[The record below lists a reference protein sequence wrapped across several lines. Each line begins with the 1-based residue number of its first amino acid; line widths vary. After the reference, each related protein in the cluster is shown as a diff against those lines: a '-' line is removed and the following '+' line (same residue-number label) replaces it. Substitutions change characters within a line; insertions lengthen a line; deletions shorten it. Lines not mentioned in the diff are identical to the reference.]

1 MIVERLTPLDSM
13 MLGVSQTWPQDIGA
27 IAILDGATLLDPAGR
42 LRIELIRQ
50 AVASRLHLV
59 PRFRQVIVSP
69 RRGLGGPFWADDPT
83 FDLAEHVSEHQVALP
98 GSESELLA
106 TVEQL
111 RRRPLNPSKPL
122 WDMRFL
128 TGLPDQRL
136 GLFLRIHH
144 SIADGMA
151 AMAAF
156 ASFLDL
162 DPDAP
167 ATPPVSWTPHSW
179 PSTGELLAENL
190 NHRVHSMMRGLS
202 VVTRPRATMRQL
214 REAWPALRELLTER
228 PATATSLNRMVGSSR
243 QFRLIRADLDAVK
256 RAGRARNATVN
267 DVLLTITAGG
277 VRALFESR
285 GEPLDDTT
293 MKAYAPVSLRLRQG
307 GPEQGNLIA
316 QMAVPLPLGNPNPG
330 ERIREVAVE
339 TANRKAKTRT
349 NVGLLVH
356 NRLLRRLTLMAALRQ
371 RVNVTTASIPG
382 PPMPLHLA
390 GARIL
395 EVFPLI
401 PLMADE
407 PVGIGALS
415 YAGRLLIGI
424 VADLDVCPDIDVL
437 AAGVRDDLR
446 ALQDVDRRFPDL
458 ISTSREGATR

>member
-1 MIVERLTPLDSM
+1 MTIDRLTPLDRM

-27 IAILDGATLLDPAGR
+27 IAILDGARLFDPVGR
-42 LRIELIRQ
+42 LRIELIRE
-50 AVASRLHLV
+50 AIDSRLHLV

-83 FDLAEHVSEHQVALP
+83 FNLAEHVSEYPAAP
-98 GSESELLA
+98 PASETELLA

-111 RRRPLNPSKPL
+111 RRRPLDPSKPL

-136 GLFLRIHH
+136 GMFLRIHH

-151 AMAAF
+151 AMATF
-156 ASFLDL
+156 ASFLDP
-162 DPDAP
+162 DADAP
-167 ATPPVSWTPHSW
+167 ATPALPWTPHAL
-179 PSTGELLAENL
+179 PSTRELLADNL
-190 NHRVHSMMRGLS
+190 KRHAHSVIRGLS
-202 VVTRPRATMRQL
+202 VIVRPRASMRQM
-214 REAWPALRELLTER
+214 REAWPALRELLTEQ

-243 QFRLIRADLDAVK
+243 QFRVIRANLDAVK
-256 RAGRARNATVN
+256 RAGRARRATVN

-277 VRALFESR
+277 VRTLLESR
-285 GEPLDDTT
+285 GEPVANTT
-293 MKAYAPVSLRLRQG
+293 IKTYAPVSLRLRHG

-316 QMAVPLPLGNPNPG
+316 QMAVPLPLGNPDPVQ
-330 ERIREVAVE
+330 RMQEVAVE
-339 TANRKAKTRT
+339 TANRKAKIRT

-382 PPMPLHLA
+382 PPMTLHLA
-390 GARIL
+390 GARII

-415 YAGRLLIGI
+415 YAGKLLIGI
-424 VADLDVCPDIDVL
+424 VADLDACPDIDVL
-437 AAGVRDDLR
+437 AAGVREDLET
-446 ALQDVDRRFPDL
+446 LQNVERRSPNRMAA
-458 ISTSREGATR
+458 SEEGATR